1 MSATVIAV
9 ANNKGGVAKTTTAVN
24 LADGLARRLLG
35 PDSRPRGHV
44 LLIDLDPQGNV
55 ADAMGVRDRVHDP
68 EDNRSGPCV
77 SFLLLGQRTLRESI
91 LSLDRAGDGLP
102 RPNLFL
108 IPASRRLEK
117 TTDEL
122 IIRDY
127 AESRKKPAERMY
139 PLLDDVLVERLA
151 PAMDLFR
158 YIIID
163 CPPKLDV
170 LKSAVYRFADRVIVP
185 TKPDF
190 LSVQGAVQHT
200 EDLGELTGDGSVKA
214 KLAYIV
220 PSMVNLRQVMDQQM
234 MVSLMKTYGRARISA
249 PVPQAV
255 VVKESAGRGGRTLM
269 EYAPESPAARA
280 YQHLVERVY
289 HDK

>member
-1 MSATVIAV
+1 MTTTVIAV

-24 LADGLARRLLG
+24 LADGLARQMMG
-35 PDSRPRGHV
+35 ADGRPSGHV
-44 LLIDLDPQGNV
+44 MLIDLDPQGNV
-55 ADAMGVRDRVHDP
+55 ADATGVRPQVHDP
-68 EDNRSGPCV
+68 ETNKDGPCI
-77 SFLLLGQRTLRESI
+77 SFLLLGQRTLRDSV
-91 LSLDRAGDGLP
+91 LSLDRTGDGLP

-122 IIRDY
+122 ILRDY
-127 AESRKKPAERMY
+127 AEARKKKAERSY

-151 PAMDLFR
+151 PALGIFR
-158 YIIID
+158 YIVID

-170 LKSAVYRFADRVIVP
+170 LKTAVYRFADRVIVP

-200 EDLGELTGDGSVKA
+200 EDMYGMEGEIKA
-214 KLAYIV
+214 RLAYIV
-220 PSMVNLRQVMDQQM
+220 PSMVNLRQVMDQEM
-234 MVSLMKTYGRARISA
+234 MVSLMKAYGRKRIAA

-269 EYAPESPAARA
+269 EYAPESPAALA
-280 YQHLVERVY
+280 YRHLVERVY